1 MNNTID
7 IALKHRTIREFTN
20 EKIDE
25 KTIDKLLDVANHSPS
40 SNGMQFSTIIRIKN
54 QSLKDK
60 LAEIGGQAYMK
71 RAPEIWIFVADLFRN
86 YNIAKENSSEND
98 EMIGFDK
105 FIQAFT
111 DSIIAAQNV
120 AVAAESLGLGTN
132 YYGNIHN
139 DTKKIIDLLKLPK
152 LTYPALGLGFGYP
165 NQNPQLKPRM
175 PINLRAFVNSYQ
187 VFDNYNEKI
196 KEYDEEMTNYYD
208 LRDKNRRS
216 DSFSLQIPKKQG
228 TIIFNRNKMFETL
241 KNQAFII
248 K

>member
-1 MNNTID
+1 MNNTTD

-25 KTIDKLLDVANHSPS
+25 KTINKLLEVANHSPS

-54 QSLKDK
+54 KTLKDK
-60 LAEIGGQAYMK
+60 LAEIGCQAYMK

-139 DTKKIIDLLKLPK
+139 DTQKIIDLLKLPK
-152 LTYPALGLGFGYP
+152 LTYPAVGLGFGYP
-165 NQNPQLKPRM
+165 KQNPQLKPRM
-175 PINLRAFVNSYQ
+175 PINLRAFVDSYQ

-208 LRDKNRRS
+208 LRDANRRS

-228 TIIFNRNKMFETL
+228 TIVFNRNKMFETL
-241 KNQAFII
+241 INQNFII

>member
-25 KTIDKLLDVANHSPS
+25 KTINKLLEVANHSPS

-54 QSLKDK
+54 KTLKDK

-139 DTKKIIDLLKLPK
+139 DTQKI
-152 LTYPALGLGFGYP
+152 
-165 NQNPQLKPRM
+165 N
-175 PINLRAFVNSYQ
+175 
-187 VFDNYNEKI
+187 
-196 KEYDEEMTNYYD
+196 
-208 LRDKNRRS
+208 
-216 DSFSLQIPKKQG
+216 
-228 TIIFNRNKMFETL
+228 
-241 KNQAFII
+241 
-248 K
+248 